1 MKILCLDSATE
12 SATAAIIDEDKL
24 LGEITFNYKK
34 QHSTIMMPM
43 VDSLLTSTDLSIED
57 IDGFVV
63 SKGPGSFTGLRIGM
77 ATIKG
82 LAQPTGKPF
91 VAISTLDALANNLFF
106 STGVICPIMDALRGN
121 VYTNFYRVCNGSL
134 ETLGESEILSI
145 EELINKLKNYN
156 EPIHFIGDGTYKF
169 KETLAEN
176 LSNVYF
182 APTHL
187 NVVKASS
194 LGEIGLRR
202 LKNGEKEDVFTS
214 APIYLR
220 PSQAEREYE
229 EKLRNNNG

>member
-43 VDSLLTSTDLSIED
+43 IDNLLTSTDLSIED

-91 VAISTLDALANNLFF
+91 VSISTLDALANNLFF

-121 VYTNFYRVCNGSL
+121 VYTNFYKVCNGSL
-134 ETLGESEILSI
+134 EALGESEILSI

-176 LSNVYF
+176 LNNAYF

-187 NVVKASS
+187 NLVKASS

>member
-43 VDSLLTSTDLSIED
+43 VDALLTSTDLSIED

-91 VAISTLDALANNLFF
+91 VTISTLDALANNLFF

-134 ETLGESEILSI
+134 EALGESEILSI